1 MTLLYKSAALFTIL
15 PIQRGTSKNSIGER
29 AVRKFS
35 SDDTIFLRVVEP
47 REGKIAF
54 ASESVKYDG
63 KVTTDSPSRE
73 FLEVTN
79 GKSGK
84 IRR

>member
-1 MTLLYKSAALFTIL
+1 M
-15 PIQRGTSKNSIGER
+15 
-29 AVRKFS
+29 